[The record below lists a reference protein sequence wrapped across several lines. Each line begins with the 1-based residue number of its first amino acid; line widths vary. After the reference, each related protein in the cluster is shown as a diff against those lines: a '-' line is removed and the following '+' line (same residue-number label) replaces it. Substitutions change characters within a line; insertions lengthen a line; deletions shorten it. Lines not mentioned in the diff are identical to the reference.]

1 MTDKLRKY
9 VLPNIPYVFIGW
21 IFLKLGTAY
30 RLAAG
35 AGFGEKLLGLG
46 QTIGAA
52 FADFAPGRAL
62 FDWLVGIVGAVAFR
76 LLIYFK
82 SKNAKKFRRDEE
94 YGSARWGSEKDI
106 RPFVDP
112 KFENN
117 MILTATERLT
127 MNTRPKNPANA
138 RNLNFCG
145 IGSSG
150 SGKTRFWLT
159 PQLLQAHSSYVVVDP
174 KGGVLGQVG
183 AFLQRRGYKI
193 KVFNSID
200 FSKSMHYNPL
210 AYIKTEADIL
220 KFVNALISNTKGEG
234 KEGDPFWTKAE
245 TLLYCALLGYI
256 IFEGAEE
263 DRNMNTLVD
272 MISGMEVKEDDE
284 NYKNAVDYMFDGLAK
299 RKPDCFAVKQYRK
312 FKLSSGKTAKSILI
326 SCGARLAPFD
336 IPQLRE
342 IMSYDELELDRM
354 GDRRTATFFCIS
366 DTDSTYNFLVALA
379 FSQMFNLLCER
390 ANNVHGGRLPHH
402 VRVLWDEAANT
413 GQVPQLEKLVAVIRS
428 REISL
433 CLLYQQLAQ
442 CKAIYD
448 KNAETILGNMDS
460 VLFLGGRES
469 STIKEISENWLGKAT
484 ISMQTEG
491 RSRGQSESYS
501 QNTQRLGRELMT
513 PSELAT
519 MPGDRCILQL
529 RGLPP
534 FYSKKYDL
542 KQHPNYKYTA
552 EADKVKNAFDLNS
565 LVTRRM
571 DKLNPN
577 ETYTVYKVDVPDEA
591 LTGEDE
597 DILNYPDMSAYDNL
611 KLKCICVGL
620 HRPGYIENIL
630 NIVGLGNVGKKK
642 VGHFSLGM
650 KQRLGIGMA
659 LVGEPDV
666 LVLDEPI
673 NGLDPEGIAEVRETL
688 LRLNKEKGLTIIISS
703 HILEELSKI
712 ATNYAII
719 DKGQL
724 VKELSREELEATCRE
739 HIEIKMEHPD
749 LALPVLDALGFKDY
763 RVADENTI
771 HIFERLNES
780 GKITMEL
787 SRKNIYIHSI
797 SVTNESIED
806 YFLRL
811 TGGVDHA

>member
-1 MTDKLRKY
+1 MRTDNIKKY
-9 VLPNIPYVFIGW
+9 VLPNIPYLFVLW
-21 IFLKLGTAY
+21 ACLKLGTAY

-35 AGFGEKLLGLG
+35 VDFAHKLMGLG
-46 QTIGAA
+46 QTIGPA
-52 FADFAPGRAL
+52 FADFAPGL
-62 FDWLVGIVGAVAFR
+62 NPFDWLIGIVGAVGFR
-76 LLIYFK
+76 LLIYVK
-82 SKNAKKFRRDEE
+82 SRNAKKFRRDEE

-117 MILTATERLT
+117 VILTGTEFLT
-127 MNTRPKNPANA
+127 MNTRPKIPANA
-138 RNLNFCG
+138 RSLNCCV

-159 PQLLQAHSSYVVVDP
+159 PQLLQAHSSFVVVDP
-174 KGGVLGQVG
+174 KGGVLSQAGY
-183 AFLQRRGYKI
+183 FLQKKKGYKV

-210 AYIKTEADIL
+210 AYIKNEADIL

-284 NYKNAVDYMFDGLAK
+284 DFMNAVDYMFAGLEK
-299 RKPDCFAVKQYRK
+299 RKPDCFAVKQYK
-312 FKLSSGKTAKSILI
+312 KYKLSSGKTAKSILI

-390 ANNVHGGRLPHH
+390 ADNVHGGRLPHH

-413 GQVPQLEKLVAVIRS
+413 GQVPNLEKLVAVIRS
-428 REISL
+428 REVSL
-433 CLLYQQLAQ
+433 TLFYQQLAQ

-460 VLFLGGRES
+460 VIFLGGRET

-484 ISMQTEG
+484 ISMQTDG
-491 RSRGQSESYS
+491 RTRGNSESYS
-501 QNTQRLGRELMT
+501 QNNQRVGRELMT

-552 EADKVKNAFDLNS
+552 EADKKKNAFSLDRLINRRRRPGLN
-565 LVTRRM
+565 
-571 DKLNPN
+571 
-577 ETYTVYKVDVPDEA
+577 EECEVYEAIVPDEA
-591 LTGEDE
+591 LTDEDE
-597 DILNYPDMSAYDNL
+597 DILNYDDLDDPDAF
-611 KLKCICVGL
+611 V
-620 HRPGYIENIL
+620 
-630 NIVGLGNVGKKK
+630 
-642 VGHFSLGM
+642 
-650 KQRLGIGMA
+650 
-659 LVGEPDV
+659 
-666 LVLDEPI
+666 
-673 NGLDPEGIAEVRETL
+673 
-688 LRLNKEKGLTIIISS
+688 
-703 HILEELSKI
+703 
-712 ATNYAII
+712 
-719 DKGQL
+719 
-724 VKELSREELEATCRE
+724 
-739 HIEIKMEHPD
+739 
-749 LALPVLDALGFKDY
+749 
-763 RVADENTI
+763 
-771 HIFERLNES
+771 
-780 GKITMEL
+780 
-787 SRKNIYIHSI
+787 
-797 SVTNESIED
+797 
-806 YFLRL
+806 
-811 TGGVDHA
+811 